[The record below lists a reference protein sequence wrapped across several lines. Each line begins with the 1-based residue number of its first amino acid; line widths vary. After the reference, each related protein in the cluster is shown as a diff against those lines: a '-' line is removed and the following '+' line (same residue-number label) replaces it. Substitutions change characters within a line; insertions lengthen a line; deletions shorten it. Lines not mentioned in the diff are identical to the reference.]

1 MAMKRTIS
9 RILPL
14 VLAVLLSGCAGTPA
28 APASQTDVP
37 VSAVPTEPQTATVFA
52 MDTVMDLTIYGDAS
66 LLGEAERT
74 IASLE
79 AAFSVTD
86 PESEIAAVNRNGTA
100 ALGDD
105 TLRLLT
111 RALALCERTGGT
123 LDVTVYPVVRAWG
136 FTTGDYRVPDP
147 DELAALLEEVD
158 YTAVRIDGDRVTVG
172 EGMQLDLGSV
182 AKGYTGD
189 RVTDLFRNA
198 GVTSAI
204 LNLGGNVQTLGAK
217 PDGKPWRV
225 AVNDPLGNG
234 YAGVVEVTDKAVITS
249 GGYERYF
256 VEDGTVYRHIID
268 PADGY
273 PVDNGLLSVTIIGD
287 EGVLCD
293 AFSTALFVMGADRA
307 AEFWRTSDDFEAI
320 LLTEDGE
327 ILVTEGIAADFEP
340 LGDWSAAP
348 LTVLHR

>member
-1 MAMKRTIS
+1 
-9 RILPL
+9 
-14 VLAVLLSGCAGTPA
+14 
-28 APASQTDVP
+28 
-37 VSAVPTEPQTATVFA
+37 
-52 MDTVMDLTIYGDAS
+52 
-66 LLGEAERT
+66 
-74 IASLE
+74 
-79 AAFSVTD
+79 
-86 PESEIAAVNRNGTA
+86 
-100 ALGDD
+100 
-105 TLRLLT
+105 
-111 RALALCERTGGT
+111 
-123 LDVTVYPVVRAWG
+123 
-136 FTTGDYRVPDP
+136 
-147 DELAALLEEVD
+147 
-158 YTAVRIDGDRVTVG
+158 VTVG

-234 YAGVVEVTDKAVITS
+234 YAGVIEVADKAVITS

-307 AEFWRTSDDFEAI
+307 AEFWQTSDDFEAI